1 MSLAGLA
8 PALVGMGLGQV
19 VRGYIAPATFRR
31 VFFVGLFL
39 LGAYLVV
46 RQIA

>member
-19 VRGYIAPATFRR
+19 VRRHIAPATFRR